1 MKVAFRFGLAHT
13 HTHVRF
19 LLVFAGFLFLT
30 LPDSISFKSSFCI
43 CSPGSF
49 QVTWS
54 FPTLWSS
61 WHGCPNCFAT
71 RSPKHMTLAFQQ
83 CHLQV
88 CLWREETEA
97 MPHSRLWLCHQRS
110 THCVPATTTPGF
122 FLDLTFSAN
131 SFLLCETCFFNLWCV
146 LGRPLWPAL
155 CTIRKGL
162 VEAVASNLMLCSVRT
177 CGWTAWMYGS
187 LHVPHLYG
195 RVGAAEDGPE
205 EGHGGHGAERAS
217 STTATPVFTASWD
230 EDASNGK
237 SGTASSSD
245 T

>member
-1 MKVAFRFGLAHT
+1 MKVAFRFGLA

-30 LPDSISFKSSFCI
+30 LPASISFKSSFCI

-54 FPTLWSS
+54 FPTLWSN

-88 CLWREETEA
+88 CLWR
-97 MPHSRLWLCHQRS
+97 HQGS

-122 FLDLTFSAN
+122 FLDLTFFAN
-131 SFLLCETCFFNLWCV
+131 SFLLCETCFF
-146 LGRPLWPAL
+146 
-155 CTIRKGL
+155 KL
-162 VEAVASNLMLCSVRT
+162 VVSAGNATLASFLHYQSEAESCNRCSNAYA
-177 CGWTAWMYGS
+177 GW
-187 LHVPHLYG
+187 
-195 RVGAAEDGPE
+195 
-205 EGHGGHGAERAS
+205 
-217 STTATPVFTASWD
+217 
-230 EDASNGK
+230 
-237 SGTASSSD
+237 
-245 T
+245 

>member
-1 MKVAFRFGLAHT
+1 MKVTCRCGFGSHMFVLYWY
-13 HTHVRF
+13 
-19 LLVFAGFLFLT
+19 LQVFMFFS
-30 LPDSISFKSSFCI
+30 LPASISLKPSFYI

-54 FPTLWSS
+54 FQYLSQLF
-61 WHGCPNCFAT
+61 GQVGMVNCFAT

-131 SFLLCETCFFNLWCV
+131 SFLLCETCFFLTCGECWECHFGQLFALSEWSWVLQPLLKCV
-146 LGRPLWPAL
+146 CRLVAL
-155 CTIRKGL
+155 KSANFLLQDCQEDEEQQKRSSK
-162 VEAVASNLMLCSVRT
+162 SVLEVPRT
-177 CGWTAWMYGS
+177 CWKRSIKKDMLKG
-187 LHVPHLYG
+187 
-195 RVGAAEDGPE
+195 
-205 EGHGGHGAERAS
+205 
-217 STTATPVFTASWD
+217 
-230 EDASNGK
+230 
-237 SGTASSSD
+237 
-245 T
+245 

>member
-30 LPDSISFKSSFCI
+30 LPASISFKSSFCI

-49 QVTWS
+49 QVRWS
-54 FPTLWSS
+54 FPTLRSS
-61 WHGCPNCFAT
+61 WHGCPNFFAT

-97 MPHSRLWLCHQRS
+97 MPHSRLWLWDQRS

-122 FLDLTFSAN
+122 FLDLTFFAN
-131 SFLLCETCFFNLWCV
+131 SFLLCETVRHDFFQLVVRAGKTTLASSLHHQKRTCWSRCIWSHTVQRENLWKDSMDVWLAVCTP
-146 LGRPLWPAL
+146 LIWSSRCSGRWSGRGAWRREGILNHSDP
-155 CTIRKGL
+155 
-162 VEAVASNLMLCSVRT
+162 SVHSKLRWR
-177 CGWTAWMYGS
+177 C
-187 LHVPHLYG
+187 
-195 RVGAAEDGPE
+195 
-205 EGHGGHGAERAS
+205 
-217 STTATPVFTASWD
+217 F
-230 EDASNGK
+230 
-237 SGTASSSD
+237 
-245 T
+245 